1 MLDRAYK
8 YNDRINDYL
17 RKLYDSEYAKYYF
30 ISNPYYDGFDT
41 IPESDYSKISRV
53 SVDNDKI
60 LGLMTATI
68 SRESKL
74 ITNLSLINFTEK
86 ASYIFS
92 KDAIS
97 FVDYLFN
104 VEKVESITWYACT
117 ENKKAVR
124 IYDSIISK
132 YTDIKIAKSTPVR
145 NAYYTNKLG
154 YLDAY
159 IYTLLFSEYKDKI
172 SHKLANEA
180 TSLINGVIK

>member
-8 YNDRINDYL
+8 YNDRINEYL
-17 RKLYDSEYAKYYF
+17 RKLYDTEYAKYYF
-30 ISNPYYDGFDT
+30 ISNPYYDGFDN

-53 SVDNDKI
+53 SMDNDKI

-68 SRESKL
+68 SRESRL

-86 ASYIFS
+86 TNYIFS

-97 FVDYLFN
+97 FIDYLFN
-104 VEKVESITWYACT
+104 SEKVESITWYACT

-132 YTDIKIAKSTPVR
+132 YADIRIAKSTPVR

-159 IYTLLFSEYKDKI
+159 VYTLLSSEYRNKI
-172 SHKLANEA
+172 SHKLTNDAH
-180 TSLINGVIK
+180 SLTRG